1 MQLSDYSTQ
10 ALSTDTFDDTK
21 PKDPGSH
28 AFLSKILGLTGEAGE
43 VAEKMKKIL
52 RDKDGVMSEQDK
64 KELIKELGDILW
76 YINSTAVYLGYTLD
90 DVAQANLDKVLSRK
104 ARGVSH
110 GSGDNR

>member
-1 MQLSDYSTQ
+1 MQFSDYSQQ
-10 ALSTDTFDDTK
+10 ALSTDLFDQTK

-52 RDKDGVMSEQDK
+52 RDKDGIMSEQDK
-64 KELIKELGDILW
+64 KELIKELGDVLW
-76 YINSTAVYLGYTLD
+76 YINSTAVYLGYSLD

>member
-1 MQLSDYSTQ
+1 MQLSDYSKQ
-10 ALSTDTFDDTK
+10 AISTDTFDESK

-28 AFLSKILGLTGEAGE
+28 AFISKVLGLSGEAGE

-52 RDKDGVMSEQDK
+52 RDKGGQMTDEDK
-64 KELIKELGDILW
+64 KEFIKELGDILW
-76 YINSTAVYLGYTLD
+76 YINSTALYLGYTLD

>member
-10 ALSTDTFDDTK
+10 ALSTDTFDDSK

-52 RDKDGVMSEQDK
+52 RDKDGVMSEEDK
-64 KELIKELGDILW
+64 KELVKELGDILW
-76 YINSTAVYLGYTLD
+76 YINSTAVYLGYTLE